1 MRVLI
6 PGALL
11 SYTGASQVEARGAT
25 LDAVFEDLNQHY
37 PGMRFRVVDE
47 QGKIRSHMRVFINGE
62 QAMQLSH
69 SLTDTDEVT
78 LVQALSGG

>member
-11 SYTGASQVEARGAT
+11 SYTSTSQVEAYVAT
-25 LDAVFEDLNQHY
+25 LDAVFDDLDEQY
-37 PGMRFRVVDE
+37 PGIRFRVVDE
-47 QGKIRSHMRVFINGE
+47 QGRIRPHMRVFINGE
-62 QAMQLSH
+62 QALQLSH
-69 SLTDTDEVT
+69 PLTDTDEVT

>member
-1 MRVLI
+1 M
-6 PGALL
+6 

>member
-11 SYTGASQVEARGAT
+11 SYTSTSQVGAYGAT
-25 LDAVFEDLNQHY
+25 LDAVFDDLDEQY
-37 PGMRFRVVDE
+37 PGIRFRVVDE
-47 QGKIRSHMRVFINGE
+47 QGRIRPHMRVFINGE
-62 QAMQLSH
+62 QALQLSH
-69 SLTDTDEVT
+69 PLTDTDEVT

>member
-1 MRVLI
+1 M
-6 PGALL
+6 L